1 MIVQLAAIESLQ
13 EVAKEGATDEYTDY
27 LVYKHLAESRRT
39 KDPKL
44 KAILNKLSS
53 AEYKHYEF
61 WRKYS
66 PEKEIRPSMS
76 TVYLTLFL
84 RFIFGVTFATKYLEK
99 HEDDVVKRYKS
110 VSHLIPESDKSG
122 FDEMVADEV
131 EHEEAFL
138 TETEGK
144 YIKYISFVVLGLAD
158 AIVEISGIHAGSLGI
173 YDRTDSP
180 DSLASLRETAV
191 LLRWRQLLMHKAKQ
205 GFQGSASIS
214 ASFTGISYFV
224 SAIILAT
231 PYFLTKVMYIALGT
245 SFTLAILIIA
255 FISYYNS
262 IISESHFLRDFL
274 ELAGITVGVYRSPF
288 RVWTGNTICFRNN
301 NLDEPRIDIR
311 VCLWS

>member
-1 MIVQLAAIESLQ
+1 MIVQLATIENLQ

-44 KAILNKLSS
+44 KAILTKLSN

-66 PEKEIRPSMS
+66 PEKEIHPSMS

-131 EHEEAFL
+131 EHEGAFL

-173 YDRTDSP
+173 YNRTE
-180 DSLASLRETAV
+180 LAGLAGIVAGAAASVAMASAAYA
-191 LLRWRQLLMHKAKQ
+191 QAKQ

-214 ASFTGISYFV
+214 ASFTGISYFI

-274 ELAGITVGVYRSPF
+274 ELAGITVGATAALFVFGLVIRSVF
-288 RVWTGNTICFRNN
+288 GITI
-301 NLDEPRIDIR
+301 
-311 VCLWS
+311 

>member
-1 MIVQLAAIESLQ
+1 MIVQLAVIETLQ
-13 EVAKEGATDEYTDY
+13 EVAKDGAADEYTDY
-27 LVYKHLAESRRT
+27 LVYKRLAESGRT

-44 KAILNKLSS
+44 RAILTKLSS

-61 WRKYS
+61 WSKYS
-66 PEKEIRPSMS
+66 PEIKVRPSMS
-76 TVYLTLFL
+76 TIYLTLFL
-84 RFIFGVTFATKYLEK
+84 RFIFGITFATKYLEK

-110 VSHLIPESDKSG
+110 VGHMIPESDKAG

-173 YDRTDSP
+173 YNRTE
-180 DSLASLRETAV
+180 LAGLAGIVAGAAASIAMASAAYA
-191 LLRWRQLLMHKAKQ
+191 QAKQ

-231 PYFLTKVMYIALGT
+231 PYFLTKVMSIALGT

-262 IISESHFLRDFL
+262 IISNSHFLRDFS
-274 ELAGITVGVYRSPF
+274 ELAGITLGATAALFVFGLVIRSIF
-288 RVWTGNTICFRNN
+288 GITI
-301 NLDEPRIDIR
+301 
-311 VCLWS
+311 